1 MASKSKKKRLFSGMG
16 YREVQRSNSQRK
28 KHLSKAD
35 QTWLKENNYK
45 NTGWDNVI
53 LLYQKINDLLAQ
65 SQDDDLSLEDLFLAA
80 DRIGNK
86 YQTAEEVESFQQAL
100 STTVESIAQQVDEQF
115 PDDEAE
121 AIDYRFSSKISR
133 KASSAAPGK
142 LPKSRKRSQT

>member
-1 MASKSKKKRLFSGMG
+1 MASNSKKKRLFSGMG

-53 LLYQKINDLLAQ
+53 RLYQKINDFLDQ

-86 YQTAEEVESFQQAL
+86 YQTPEEIQSFQQAL
-100 STTVESIAQQVDEQF
+100 SATVESIAKQVDQQF
-115 PDDEAE
+115 PDDEIE
-121 AIDYRFSSKISR
+121 VVDYRPSVSRPAQVSRSAKAKSKSTR
-133 KASSAAPGK
+133 KA
-142 LPKSRKRSQT
+142 